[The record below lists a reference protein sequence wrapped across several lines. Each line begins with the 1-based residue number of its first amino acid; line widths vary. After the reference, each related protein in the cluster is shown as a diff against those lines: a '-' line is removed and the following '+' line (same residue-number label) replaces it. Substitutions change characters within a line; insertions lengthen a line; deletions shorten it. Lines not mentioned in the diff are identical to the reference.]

1 MMVDEL
7 ISCLRNFAKEDF
19 PVYEVSNYLNNLPL
33 NDVSLNDYAFF
44 EKDFYTRNLIHR
56 EKDFEIILICWP
68 SKTNAPI
75 HGHEGEKCWARVE
88 NGNLQIGN
96 YERLSKSPL
105 KLNLINEL
113 SCDPGYLDGPADLH
127 SVKNITE
134 DFATSL
140 HIYAKPYDACDIYDL
155 DKGTIDRKSLGYYS
169 VKGVIC

>member
-1 MMVDEL
+1 MVNEL
-7 ISCLRNFAKEDF
+7 ILRLKKFAKQDF
-19 PVYEVSNYLNNLPL
+19 PVHQVSNYLKSLPL
-33 NDVSLNDYAFF
+33 NDKSLKKYVLFRN
-44 EKDFYTRNLIHR
+44 EFYTRNLIYK
-56 EKDFEIILICWP
+56 EKNFEILAICWP
-68 SKTNAPI
+68 QKTDAPI

-88 NGNLQIGN
+88 AGELQIGN
-96 YERLSKSPL
+96 YNEESKSPL
-105 KLNLINEL
+105 KLNLIDEL

-169 VKGVIC
+169 VKGVIS